1 MKHILIAFVALFFV
15 STICHATQLKEKVK
29 IEKSTVEIEKFTTI
43 VGDVTIFNDSNE
55 ILVEK
60 SFKVPLFYE
69 TDIKGKASSVKLIKP
84 NKLETDLP
92 DCKLKKIYTNM
103 QRINYLRIS

>member
-1 MKHILIAFVALFFV
+1 MRNILIAFVVLFFV

-29 IEKSTVEIEKFTTI
+29 IEKHTEFEKIPTLSSNVFLI
-43 VGDVTIFNDSNE
+43 LNHSNE

-69 TDIKGKASSVKLIKP
+69 TDRKGKVVVLKLIKP

-92 DCKLKKIYTNM
+92 DCKLKEICSNI
-103 QRINYLRIS
+103 QRSNYMRIS